1 MLIES
6 IKINHTYIHIQ
17 KSNILFF
24 SELRRVAFPL
34 ILPQRPSLTLTHWG
48 HAVKKF
54 ANAKTDCDRL
64 GQKTKKN
71 NLWDIVFTVSSQG
84 LTFGLFVS
92 FARTALRLV
101 GLSSSAAA
109 CFFFCRPFAFQL
121 LPFPPGCPVWH
132 REPPS
137 NGAICHRVTR
147 QTQSVINNSVC
158 SIETLLEVG
167 KILSLLLMLHWNCRH
182 IKTEFWSS
190 CDVLEFS
197 RYDLQQYQ
205 CSSCARLFVV
215 LKKRK
220 TEEIERKKEKKKVLC
235 MHIKRHMKIANGV
248 KGNIFSLGDT
258 FFRLSNGTSLF
269 TVSHTMH

>member
-109 CFFFCRPFAFQL
+109 CFFFLSTLCLPAFA
-121 LPFPPGCPVWH
+121 
-132 REPPS
+132 
-137 NGAICHRVTR
+137 
-147 QTQSVINNSVC
+147 
-158 SIETLLEVG
+158 
-167 KILSLLLMLHWNCRH
+167 LS
-182 IKTEFWSS
+182 
-190 CDVLEFS
+190 
-197 RYDLQQYQ
+197 
-205 CSSCARLFVV
+205 ARLPRLTQRAAFKWSH
-215 LKKRK
+215 LPQS
-220 TEEIERKKEKKKVLC
+220 
-235 MHIKRHMKIANGV
+235 HA
-248 KGNIFSLGDT
+248 SDT
-258 FFRLSNGTSLF
+258 
-269 TVSHTMH
+269 VCH